1 MSTYRDETWKPPYLP
16 NTLNTQTIPP
26 LAWWYRLTTP
36 KPPSSNISFRT
47 REMVRRGR
55 LGSNIVLT
63 ALLLIMV
70 DSVLALLAKHYL
82 IVCIQV
88 IVLVIF
94 CVALRYNQQ
103 GHRLTTGLLVVVSG
117 EIGSILTLIV
127 LGTANQLMSGS
138 GFFELLALEILA
150 VSLLP
155 AESVFA
161 VALINVL
168 FTYVALFLSSHHVSL
183 VQTLWLADI
192 QTFLH
197 PTLLYFFVATVTY
210 IWARSTMRAIAYAD
224 SAEVVAT
231 IEHAMA
237 EQEHVTAQQKRILD
251 QSIYSITQTHLRV
264 ANGDYSVRVPITQE
278 NVLWPIAGSLNT
290 LLARIQR
297 LGREAAK
304 LEKTEQEAARLA
316 AALHSVRTGGP
327 PILFRRSG
335 TAIDL
340 IILELA
346 TSVETPPSGP
356 PES

>member
-16 NTLNTQTIPP
+16 DTLNTQTIPP

-36 KPPSSNISFRT
+36 KVPSSNTSFRT
-47 REMVRRGR
+47 RELVRRGR
-55 LGSNIVLT
+55 LGSNIVLI
-63 ALLLIMV
+63 ALLLV
-70 DSVLALLAKHYL
+70 FADSVSAFLAKHYSV
-82 IVCIQV
+82 VCIQV
-88 IVLVIF
+88 VVLVMF
-94 CVALRYNQQ
+94 CVALRYNRQ

-117 EIGSILTLIV
+117 EIGSILTLVV
-127 LGTANQLMSGS
+127 LAPISQLTSGS
-138 GFFELLALEILA
+138 GFLELLALEILA

-168 FTYVALFLSSHHVSL
+168 FTYIALFLFSHHVSL
-183 VQTLWLADI
+183 VQTLWLSDFQA
-192 QTFLH
+192 LLRS
-197 PTLLYFFVATVTY
+197 TLLYFFVAIVTY
-210 IWARSTMRAIAYAD
+210 IWARSTMHAIAYAD

-237 EQEHVTAQQKRILD
+237 EQEHVTAQQKRTLD
-251 QSIYSITQTHLRV
+251 QSIYHITQTHLRV

-327 PILFRRSG
+327 PVLFRRSG

-346 TSVETPPSGP
+346 TSVETSPPSSS
-356 PES
+356 ET